1 MKTLISTIAVLA
13 ASATIANATADT
25 DAIVRNIDAIQ
36 ASEGQV
42 NAIFAERG
50 VLTAEGC
57 DVRLPLASTLPAAV
71 GLASYVTGDMAED
84 NATCKLAASDFEA
97 EIDDFLEAQ
106 ALISSL
112 SGANT
117 AHPFIANLLGTSRA
131 VVASFNE
138 EAANTVSSQ
147 DRVQGTYDEAR
158 ATYDAAIP
166 ATAGELNEGEVAYVS
181 PFSAADVAL
190 YQRYLAATIVKQ
202 ARPIG
207 SPDWNAEAWVQFNEA
222 RTAFYDEFGRGAN
235 LNTVIREFE
244 DVFVDRA
251 DELDM
256 DYYDLLDELEAE
268 SGF

>member
-13 ASATIANATADT
+13 ASATIANATAVDT
-25 DAIVRNIDAIQ
+25 DSIVRDIDAIQ

-42 NAIFAERG
+42 NAIFAEHG

-84 NATCKLAASDFEA
+84 NATCKLAASDFES

-117 AHPFIANLLGTSRA
+117 AHPFIARLLSTSRA

-158 ATYDAAIP
+158 AT
-166 ATAGELNEGEVAYVS
+166 TTQQSLQQKLV
-181 PFSAADVAL
+181 
-190 YQRYLAATIVKQ
+190 
-202 ARPIG
+202 
-207 SPDWNAEAWVQFNEA
+207 
-222 RTAFYDEFGRGAN
+222 N
-235 LNTVIREFE
+235 LTK
-244 DVFVDRA
+244 A
-251 DELDM
+251 K
-256 DYYDLLDELEAE
+256 
-268 SGF
+268 